1 MFAKILALMSLFFQA
16 PFHQQRELRGSGV
29 CAVVPQHQDWA
40 PNDGQDW
47 VSDLSDEQ
55 PLQPP
60 LTGLQ
65 QGRVRVMENDKEG
78 KTVHI
83 SHSWRLLHLRPETEI
98 KTRVVGQFP

>member
-60 LTGLQ
+60 LADL
-65 QGRVRVMENDKEG
+65 GRG
-78 KTVHI
+78 CFP
-83 SHSWRLLHLRPETEI
+83 WRSGSCLFT
-98 KTRVVGQFP
+98 T